1 MAFPEIKSSS
11 KTALCQNP
19 ENGYKPPNPVPRV
32 LPSHLFWK
40 NTSRFGIDSM
50 SFMAA
55 AVPSGGAFQRNATA
69 DFGEYPEVNVVI
81 LVPAGT
87 QILPFDGFP
96 GVISLKTLV
105 VNSKVADVDHS
116 SPV

>member
-1 MAFPEIKSSS
+1 
-11 KTALCQNP
+11 
-19 ENGYKPPNPVPRV
+19 
-32 LPSHLFWK
+32 
-40 NTSRFGIDSM
+40 M

-55 AVPSGGAFQRNATA
+55 AVPSGAAFHRKATN
-69 DFGEYPEVNVVI
+69 DCGEYPELLVVI

-105 VNSKVADVDHS
+105 VNAKVADLGHS
-116 SPV
+116 SPVDI